1 MMLPRKSRLLNII
14 IPVYNEGDNIR
25 KVYSEIFSKIKAR
38 RRIFIVYDFDE
49 DNTLPPAREIQKKD
63 KNLRLVK
70 NRFGRGALNALRS
83 GFAEVKSGPCLVVM
97 GDLSDDLSSVDP
109 MLEKYAEGFR
119 VVCGS
124 RYMKGGRQ
132 EGGPLLKRTLSRL
145 AGITLNWFFRFPIHD
160 VTNNF
165 RLYDKAL
172 LDAVGIESRGG
183 FELAMEITV
192 KAVKRGYPVCEVP
205 TTWRDRSAGQ
215 SRFKLLKWLP
225 FYLRWYLYAIF

>member
-1 MMLPRKSRLLNII
+1 MVPRKSGTLNVI

-25 KVYSEIFSKIKAR
+25 RVYSEICSKIKAR

-63 KNLRLVK
+63 KSLRLVK
-70 NRFGRGALNALRS
+70 NRFGRGALNALKS

-97 GDLSDDLSSVDP
+97 GDLSDDLSSVDS
-109 MLEKYAEGFR
+109 MMEKYAEGFR

-132 EGGPLLKRTLSRL
+132 EGGPFLKRTLSRL
-145 AGITLNWFFRFPIHD
+145 AGVTLNWFFRFPIHD
-160 VTNNF
+160 ITNNF

-172 LDAVGIESRGG
+172 LDEVGIESRGG

-225 FYLRWYLYAIF
+225 FYLRWYIYAIF